1 MVQPLWQSNCL
12 LKKKSFSVAFKSFIT
27 IKFQVCVCVDWPLL
41 PVRGQISLLTIKKT
55 IFSQTFWHTRESSC
69 SGLRFPIKMN
79 MSLAGDPHLSS
90 PALPDCAN
98 PSGIIMPPGHGNAF
112 RIPLHWYSLHW
123 FPRASGDIV
132 NRTPKYSSAPSVLTW
147 QNGIHRLDDPQGQQ
161 RTAQRRGHFS
171 SQKVDIFLFLN
182 FLTLMRRL
190 FRITER
196 SIRVECGH
204 PWEL

>member
-1 MVQPLWQSNCL
+1 MVQPLWRSNCL
-12 LKKKSFSVAFKSFIT
+12 LNKKSFSVAYRSFIT

-55 IFSQTFWHTRESSC
+55 VFSQTFWQTRESSC
-69 SGLRFPIKMN
+69 SGLPFPIKMN

-90 PALPDCAN
+90 LVLPYHAN
-98 PSGIIMPPGHGNAF
+98 PSGIIMPPGHGHAF
-112 RIPLHWYSLHW
+112 RITLHW

-147 QNGIHRLDDPQGQQ
+147 QKGVHRLDDPQGQQ
-161 RTAQRRGHFS
+161 RTAYRTGHFS

-182 FLTLMRRL
+182 FPTLMRL

-196 SIRVECGH
+196 SIKVECGH
-204 PWEL
+204 PWKL